1 MDNIPVEIVQRLVL
15 IFDRQLALKFLIRF
29 DGGHELWIKA
39 KTLPLLVQRLGEYA
53 LKEAFMFHND
63 AKALPEKLNS
73 ILALHLGHLREG
85 ALVVAAEFAKD
96 AQEVDVARQF
106 TFPLFIFLREQASSI
121 LLRDVILTIIT
132 R

>member
-29 DGGHELWIKA
+29 NGGHELWIKA

-53 LKEAFMFHND
+53 LKEAFMFHYD

-73 ILALHLGHLREG
+73 VLALHLGHLREC
-85 ALVVAAEFAKD
+85 ALVGAAEFAKD
-96 AQEVDVARQF
+96 AQEVDVPGQF
-106 TFPLFIFLREQASSI
+106 TFPLFLFLREHASSI
-121 LLRDVILTIIT
+121 LLRDVIFTIFT
-132 R
+132 C